1 LIRLADRLLIVLA
14 EDPAFAARIC
24 RLCARGRCRGD
35 ATAPCPVVL
44 AATTHDCP
52 SGPPLPRPDGG
63 RVYQE
68 RRIVDG
74 ADPTVELWLEPGGA
88 AFRLPAGR
96 RLEVRCRGD
105 RHGHVELERLA
116 EGHIALHAWPGAT
129 FTVLEAGREI
139 YLEERALSLSI
150 GVGTTT
156 RERVESIYGDFQRR
170 RQMSQPR
177 WL

>member
-1 LIRLADRLLIVLA
+1 LIRLADRLLIALA
-14 EDPAFAARIC
+14 EEPAFAARIC

-52 SGPPLPRPDGG
+52 SGPPLQTVDGG

-74 ADPTVELWLEPGGA
+74 ADPPIELWLEPAGA

-96 RLEVRCRGD
+96 RLEVLCRGE
-105 RHGHVELERLA
+105 RHGHLEFERLS
-116 EGHIALHAWPGAT
+116 EGHVALHAWGGAI

-139 YLEERALSLSI
+139 YVEERALSLSV
-150 GVGTTT
+150 GLGTTT
-156 RERVESIYGDFQRR
+156 RERVESIYGDFRR
-170 RQMSQPR
+170 RRELSQPR